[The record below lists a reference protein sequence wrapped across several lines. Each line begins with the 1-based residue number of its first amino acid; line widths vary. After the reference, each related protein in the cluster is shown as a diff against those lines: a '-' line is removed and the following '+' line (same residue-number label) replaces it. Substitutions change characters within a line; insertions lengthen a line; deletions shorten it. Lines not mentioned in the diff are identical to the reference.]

1 MQNGYLDPSDLSDED
16 IASVLGLN
24 ANASKQSKLELQAK
38 LAAALRDKSAE
49 KGQSVNGVYI
59 PPNPFNTAMD
69 TYDHL
74 SGIMQGNA
82 FQGQSD
88 ELDAQRQA
96 KLEKFAR
103 MWFGKSKNSVDPS
116 LQDQDPNA
124 QDVPQQ

>member
-1 MQNGYLDPSDLSDED
+1 MQNGYLDPSDLSDDD

-24 ANASKQSKLELQAK
+24 TNASKQSKLELQAK
-38 LAAALRDKSAE
+38 LAAALRDKQGE
-49 KGQSVNGVYI
+49 KGQMAGAVYI
-59 PPNPFNTAMD
+59 PPSPVNTALD

-74 SGIMQGNA
+74 SGILQGNSLPA
-82 FQGQSD
+82 QSD
-88 ELDAQRQA
+88 ALDAQRQA

-103 MWFGKSKNSVDPS
+103 MWFGKSKNSVDPG

>member
-16 IASVLGLN
+16 IAAVLGLN
-24 ANASKQSKLELQAK
+24 TNASKQSKLELQAK
-38 LAAALRDKSAE
+38 LAAALRDKGSE
-49 KGQSVNGVYI
+49 KGQMAGAVYI
-59 PPNPFNTAMD
+59 PPSPLNTAMD

-88 ELDAQRQA
+88 ELDAQREA
-96 KLEKFAR
+96 AIHRFAR